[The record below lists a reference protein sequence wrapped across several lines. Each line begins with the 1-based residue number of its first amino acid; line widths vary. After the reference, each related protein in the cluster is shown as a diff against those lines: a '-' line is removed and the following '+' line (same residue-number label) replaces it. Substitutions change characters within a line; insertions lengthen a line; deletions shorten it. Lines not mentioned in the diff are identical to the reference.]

1 MRFVNDP
8 QKDPINHY
16 DINDEIRAN
25 IKVFKLI
32 INRFIVFYF
41 VAKKR
46 FNICFFLV
54 CNSS

>member
-46 FNICFFLV
+46 FNICFFFSL
-54 CNSS
+54 